1 VTPRAQLS
9 DRSDTAALDE
19 RNRNAEALP
28 FELQQKTITQKEFL
42 SFQDLIYRTSGI
54 WLSPGQ
60 TAYWWAALRN
70 ASGTYGLKV
79 VRPIFSRGQR
89 KSR

>member
-54 WLSPGQ
+54 WLSQ
-60 TAYWWAALRN
+60 VKTALLVGRLSKRLRH
-70 ASGTYGLKV
+70 YGLK
-79 VRPIFSRGQR
+79 SRAGPPVAP
-89 KSR
+89 S